1 MPHVVISGRIKNK
14 AKIESYVHALS
25 KELGIHRMY
34 SKVIFL
40 TFKTSLED
48 DSQGLCW
55 GDPEDGYCDISIART
70 SEGKEIPFEQMMRT
84 IAHEM
89 VHCKQYF
96 RHELNGWSGS
106 WKGKKP
112 RNYKYDNAPWEREAY
127 KREDE
132 LYEKCYI

>member
-1 MPHVVISGRIKNK
+1 
-14 AKIESYVHALS
+14 
-25 KELGIHRMY
+25 
-34 SKVIFL
+34 
-40 TFKTSLED
+40 
-48 DSQGLCW
+48 
-55 GDPEDGYCDISIART
+55 
-70 SEGKEIPFEQMMRT
+70 MMRT

-96 RHELNGWSGS
+96 RYELNGWSGS
-106 WKGKKP
+106 WKGTKP

>member
-1 MPHVVISGRIKNK
+1 MPHVVINGRIKNK

-55 GDPEDGYCDISIART
+55 GDPSDGYCDISIART
-70 SEGKEIPFEQMMRT
+70 SEGKELTFEEMMRT
-84 IAHEM
+84 LAHEM

-96 RHELNGWSGS
+96 RNELNGWSGS
-106 WKGKKP
+106 WKGTKP
-112 RNYKYDNAPWEREAY
+112 RNYKYGNAPWEKEAY
-127 KREDE
+127 KRENE
-132 LYEKCYI
+132 LYEKCFI